1 MSKENK
7 IDKVKNPFG
16 NKYSI
21 DGVSITGISFINRFF
36 VVKSCGY
43 KTGIVKIT
51 RSYSRQCYMYSFSD
65 QIQGIRLCL
74 KKIK

>member
-21 DGVSITGISFINRFF
+21 IAAISFINRLRS
-36 VVKSCGY
+36 VRSCGY
-43 KTGIVKIT
+43 NTRIIKII
-51 RSYSRQCYMYSFSD
+51 RCYNRHSYVYVLSD
-65 QIQGIRLCL
+65 DVQGIRICL
-74 KKIK
+74 KKVK